1 MAAKDFIKK
10 LAPGAQKVQKK
21 YNVLASLVIAQG
33 CLESGFGKSDL
44 SQKAHNL
51 FGVKGTYNGKYVL
64 MWTSE
69 QDKKGNVTRIQA
81 KFRKYPSYAE
91 SLADLGSLYTR
102 LGRYKAVVGE
112 KDYKK
117 ATAAVS
123 KAGYATDINYATKLN
138 SIIFTYKLTQY
149 DNLDDVPEE
158 PSEPETPT
166 KPSYPSKEYQGK
178 DVELN
183 DGLPSDIDFRQLH
196 VSTKDGK
203 ELVEIVGAVLEL
215 QDDTTGKKSF
225 TFTLMRTED
234 NGTEFDLLVPGNIL
248 YLDEKV
254 YNHQKYYITDIELD
268 QSRKNVLQKK
278 VTANHVYT
286 VLLVNSRVE
295 EKTSKKLNIK
305 EALDIALADTPFQY
319 VLKEKE
325 STFDTVDQ
333 DGFGEKNRIEL
344 LDQIVDDYEIELDV
358 NNYVIYV
365 YKKMGRVVDY
375 TFDSRYNMPG
385 FKLKINDQNTSTR
398 AWGYGAEKK
407 EKKEKTAKKSDAK
420 STDTKTNEDE
430 KEKEPE
436 YEFEPILYIH
446 PDEDKFL
453 IEGKPRWGEPI
464 RDDTVKKPSNMVSA
478 LKKHVNPYPD
488 VVVEAEYQ
496 YIYEP
501 ALQGIEEDFWKGDT
515 IHVIADTANGITF
528 EDDVRL
534 VSVTYNPLNPYDSPK
549 MTFANFRKDIQDY
562 QVSQARQI
570 KQQKRYIDQ
579 LMRTLN

>member
-1 MAAKDFIKK
+1 MAAADFIKK
-10 LAPGAQKVQKK
+10 LAPGAQKVYKK

-33 CLESGFGKSDL
+33 CLESGFGTSGL
-44 SQKAHNL
+44 SKQANNL
-51 FGVKGTYNGKYVL
+51 FGIKGTYNGKYVL

-102 LGRYKAVVGE
+102 LSRYKAVVGE

-117 ATAAVS
+117 ATVAVS
-123 KAGYATDINYATKLN
+123 KAGYATDIHYPSKLN
-138 SIIFTYKLTQY
+138 SIIEKYNLTKY
-149 DNLDDVPEE
+149 DGETIPDVPEE

-225 TFTLMRTED
+225 TFTLFRTED

-286 VLLVNSRVE
+286 VLLVNNRVE

-325 STFDTVDQ
+325 SAFDIVDQ

-344 LDQIVDDYEIELDV
+344 MDQIVDDYEIELDV

-407 EKKEKTAKKSDAK
+407 AKKSDTK

-464 RDDTVKKPSNMVSA
+464 RDDTVKKASNMVSA

>member
-1 MAAKDFIKK
+1 MAAKDFINK
-10 LAPGAQKVQKK
+10 LAPGAQKVYKK

-33 CLESGFGKSDL
+33 CLESGFGSSGL
-44 SQKAHNL
+44 SQQANNL
-51 FGVKGTYNGKYVL
+51 FGIKGTYNGKYVL

-102 LGRYKAVVGE
+102 LSRYKAVVGE

-149 DNLDDVPEE
+149 DTFEDVPDE
-158 PSEPETPT
+158 PEPETPT

-225 TFTLMRTED
+225 TFTLLRTED

-254 YNHQKYYITDIELD
+254 YSHQKYYITDIELD

-286 VLLVNSRVE
+286 VLLVNDRVE
-295 EKTSKKLNIK
+295 EKVSKKLKIN

-325 STFDTVDQ
+325 SAFDTVDQ
-333 DGFGEKNRIEL
+333 DGFGEKNCIEL
-344 LDQIVDDYEIELDV
+344 MDQIVEDYEIELDV

-365 YKKMGRVVDY
+365 YKKMGKVVDY

-407 EKKEKTAKKSDAK
+407 VKKSDTK

-430 KEKEPE
+430 EEKEPE

-501 ALQGIEEDFWKGDT
+501 ALLGIEEEFWKGDT

>member
-1 MAAKDFIKK
+1 MAAADFIKK
-10 LAPGAQKVQKK
+10 LAPGAQKVYKK

-33 CLESGFGKSDL
+33 CLESGFGSSGL
-44 SQKAHNL
+44 SKQANNL
-51 FGVKGTYNGKYVL
+51 FGIKGTYNGKYVL

-102 LGRYKAVVGE
+102 LSRYKNVVGE

-149 DNLDDVPEE
+149 DTFDDAPDE
-158 PSEPETPT
+158 PSEPETPP
-166 KPSYPSKEYQGK
+166 KPTYPSKEYQGK

-225 TFTLMRTED
+225 TFTLLRTED
-234 NGTEFDLLVPGNIL
+234 NGAEFDLLVPGNIL

-325 STFDTVDQ
+325 SAFDTVDQ

-344 LDQIVDDYEIELDV
+344 MDQIVDDYEIELDV

-407 EKKEKTAKKSDAK
+407 AKKS
-420 STDTKTNEDE
+420 DTKTNEDE

-446 PDEDKFL
+446 PDEDKLL

-464 RDDTVKKPSNMVSA
+464 RDDTVKKASNMVSA

>member
-1 MAAKDFIKK
+1 MAAADFIKK
-10 LAPGAQKVQKK
+10 LAPGAQKVYKK

-33 CLESGFGKSDL
+33 CLESGFGSSGL
-44 SQKAHNL
+44 SQQANNL
-51 FGVKGTYNGKYVL
+51 FGIKGTYNGKYVL

-102 LGRYKAVVGE
+102 LSRYQDVVGE

-149 DNLDDVPEE
+149 DTFDDVPDE
-158 PSEPETPT
+158 PEPETPT

-286 VLLVNSRVE
+286 VLLVNDRVE

-325 STFDTVDQ
+325 SAFDTVDQ
-333 DGFGEKNRIEL
+333 DGFGEKNCIEL
-344 LDQIVDDYEIELDV
+344 MDQIVEDYEIELDV

-365 YKKMGRVVDY
+365 YKKMGKVVDY

-407 EKKEKTAKKSDAK
+407 TKKSDSK
-420 STDTKTNEDE
+420 SSDTKMNEDENE

-464 RDDTVKKPSNMVSA
+464 RDDTVKKASNMVSA

-501 ALQGIEEDFWKGDT
+501 ALQGIEDDFWKGDT

>member
-1 MAAKDFIKK
+1 MAAADFIKK
-10 LAPGAQKVQKK
+10 LAPGAQKVYKK

-33 CLESGFGKSDL
+33 CLESGFGSSGL
-44 SQKAHNL
+44 SKQANNL
-51 FGVKGTYNGKYVL
+51 FGIKGTYNGKYVL

-102 LGRYKAVVGE
+102 LSRYKNVVGE

-149 DNLDDVPEE
+149 DTFDDAPDE
-158 PSEPETPT
+158 PSEPETPP
-166 KPSYPSKEYQGK
+166 KPTYPSKEYQGK

-225 TFTLMRTED
+225 TFTLLRTED
-234 NGTEFDLLVPGNIL
+234 NGAEFDLLVPGNIL

-325 STFDTVDQ
+325 SAFDTVDQ

-344 LDQIVDDYEIELDV
+344 MDQIVDDYEIELDV

-407 EKKEKTAKKSDAK
+407 AKKS
-420 STDTKTNEDE
+420 DTKTNEDE

-464 RDDTVKKPSNMVSA
+464 RDDTVKKASNMVSA

>member
-1 MAAKDFIKK
+1 MAAADFIKK
-10 LAPGAQKVQKK
+10 LAPGAQKVYKK

-102 LGRYKAVVGE
+102 LSRYKDVVGE

-123 KAGYATDINYATKLN
+123 KGGYATDINYTTKLN

-149 DNLDDVPEE
+149 DTFEDVPDE
-158 PSEPETPT
+158 PSEPEKPT
-166 KPSYPSKEYQGK
+166 KPTYPSKEYQGK

-183 DGLPSDIDFRQLH
+183 DGLPTDIDFRQLH

-225 TFTLMRTED
+225 TFTLLRTED

-248 YLDEKV
+248 YLDEQV

-325 STFDTVDQ
+325 SAFDTVDQ

-344 LDQIVDDYEIELDV
+344 MDQIVDDYEIELDV

-407 EKKEKTAKKSDAK
+407 AKKSETK

-446 PDEDKFL
+446 PAEDKFL

-464 RDDTVKKPSNMVSA
+464 RDDTVKKASNMVSA

>member
-1 MAAKDFIKK
+1 MAAADFIKK
-10 LAPGAQKVQKK
+10 LAPGAQKVYKK

-33 CLESGFGKSDL
+33 CLESGFGSSGL
-44 SQKAHNL
+44 SQQANNL

-102 LGRYKAVVGE
+102 LSRYKDVVGE

-149 DNLDDVPEE
+149 DTFDDVPDE
-158 PSEPETPT
+158 PEPETPT

-286 VLLVNSRVE
+286 VLLVNDRVE
-295 EKTSKKLNIK
+295 EKISKKLKIN
-305 EALDIALADTPFQY
+305 EALDFALAGTPFQY
-319 VLKEKE
+319 VLKAKLSE
-325 STFDTVDQ
+325 FDEVDQ
-333 DGFGEKNRIEL
+333 DGFGEKNRVEL
-344 LDQIVDDYEIELDV
+344 MDQIVEDYEIELDV

-365 YKKMGRVVDY
+365 HLKMGKVVDF
-375 TFDSRYNMPG
+375 TLDSRYNMPG
-385 FKLKINDQNTSTR
+385 FKMKINDQNTSTR

-407 EKKEKTAKKSDAK
+407 DKKSDTKSPDAK
-420 STDTKTNEDE
+420 TSEAE

-464 RDDTVKKPSNMVSA
+464 RDDTVKKASNMVSA

>member
-1 MAAKDFIKK
+1 MAAADFIKK
-10 LAPGAQKVQKK
+10 LAPGAQKVYKK

-33 CLESGFGKSDL
+33 CLESGFGSSGL
-44 SQKAHNL
+44 SQQANNL
-51 FGVKGTYNGKYVL
+51 FGIKGTYNGKYVL

-102 LGRYKAVVGE
+102 LSRYKDVVGE

-149 DNLDDVPEE
+149 DTFEDLPEE
-158 PSEPETPT
+158 PSDPETPT
-166 KPSYPSKEYQGK
+166 KPTYPSKEYQGK

-183 DGLPSDIDFRQLH
+183 DGLPTDIDFRQLH

-225 TFTLMRTED
+225 TFTLLRTED

-286 VLLVNSRVE
+286 VLLVNDRVE

-325 STFDTVDQ
+325 SAFDTVDQ

-344 LDQIVDDYEIELDV
+344 MDQIVDDYEIELDV

-407 EKKEKTAKKSDAK
+407 TKKSDSK
-420 STDTKTNEDE
+420 SSDTKMNEN
-430 KEKEPE
+430 EKEPE

-453 IEGKPRWGEPI
+453 IEDKPRWGEPI
-464 RDDTVKKPSNMVSA
+464 RDDTVKKASNMVSA

-501 ALQGIEEDFWKGDT
+501 ALQGIEDDFWKGDT

>member
-1 MAAKDFIKK
+1 MAAADFIKK
-10 LAPGAQKVQKK
+10 LAPGAQKVYKK

-102 LGRYKAVVGE
+102 LSRYKDVVGE

-123 KAGYATDINYATKLN
+123 KGGYATDINYATKLN

-149 DNLDDVPEE
+149 DNLNDLPEE

-166 KPSYPSKEYQGK
+166 KPTYPSKEYQGK

-225 TFTLMRTED
+225 TFTLLRTED

-254 YNHQKYYITDIELD
+254 YSHQKYYITDIELD

-286 VLLVNSRVE
+286 VLLVNDRVE
-295 EKTSKKLNIK
+295 EKISKKLKIN
-305 EALDIALADTPFQY
+305 EALDFALAGTPFQY
-319 VLKEKE
+319 VLKAKLSE
-325 STFDTVDQ
+325 FDEVDQ
-333 DGFGEKNRIEL
+333 DGFGEKNRVEL
-344 LDQIVDDYEIELDV
+344 MDQIVEDYEIELDV

-365 YKKMGRVVDY
+365 HLKMGKVVDF
-375 TFDSRYNMPG
+375 TLDSRYNMPG

-407 EKKEKTAKKSDAK
+407 AKKSDTK
-420 STDTKTNEDE
+420 STDTDTKTNEDE
-430 KEKEPE
+430 EEKEPE

-464 RDDTVKKPSNMVSA
+464 RDDTVKKASNMVSA

-501 ALQGIEEDFWKGDT
+501 ALLGIEEEFWKGDT

-549 MTFANFRKDIQDY
+549 MTFANFRKDIHDY

>member
-1 MAAKDFIKK
+1 MGAADFIKK
-10 LAPGAQKVQKK
+10 LAPGAQKVYKK

-102 LGRYKAVVGE
+102 LSRYKDVVGE

-149 DNLDDVPEE
+149 DTFDDVSDE
-158 PSEPETPT
+158 PSEPETPD

-225 TFTLMRTED
+225 TFTLLRTED

-248 YLDEKV
+248 YLDEKD

-268 QSRKNVLQKK
+268 QSRKNVSQKK
-278 VTANHVYT
+278 ITANHVYT
-286 VLLVNSRVE
+286 VLLVNDRVE
-295 EKTSKKLNIK
+295 EKISKKLKIN
-305 EALDIALADTPFQY
+305 EALDIALAGTPFQY
-319 VLKEKE
+319 VLKAKLSE
-325 STFDTVDQ
+325 FDEVEQ
-333 DGFGEKNRIEL
+333 DGFGEKFRIEL
-344 LDQIVDDYEIELDV
+344 MDQIVEDYEIELDV

-365 YKKMGRVVDY
+365 HLKMGKVVDF
-375 TFDSRYNMPG
+375 TLDSRYNMPG
-385 FKLKINDQNTSTR
+385 FKMKINDQNTSTR

-407 EKKEKTAKKSDAK
+407 AKKSDTK
-420 STDTKTNEDE
+420 STDTKTEDE

-464 RDDTVKKPSNMVSA
+464 RDDTVKKASNMVSA

>member
-1 MAAKDFIKK
+1 MAAADFIKK
-10 LAPGAQKVQKK
+10 LAPGAQKVYKK

-33 CLESGFGKSDL
+33 CLESGFGSSGL
-44 SQKAHNL
+44 SQQANNL

-102 LGRYKAVVGE
+102 LSRYKDVVGE

-149 DNLDDVPEE
+149 DNLDDLPEE

-225 TFTLMRTED
+225 TFTLLRTED

-286 VLLVNSRVE
+286 VLLVNDRVE

-325 STFDTVDQ
+325 SAFDTVDQ
-333 DGFGEKNRIEL
+333 DGFGEKNCIEL
-344 LDQIVDDYEIELDV
+344 MDQIVEDYEIELDV

-365 YKKMGRVVDY
+365 YKKMGKVVDY

-407 EKKEKTAKKSDAK
+407 VKKSDTK

-430 KEKEPE
+430 EEKEPE

-464 RDDTVKKPSNMVSA
+464 RDDTVKKASNMVSA

-549 MTFANFRKDIQDY
+549 MTFANYRKDIQDY

>member
-1 MAAKDFIKK
+1 MAAADFIKK
-10 LAPGAQKVQKK
+10 LAPGAQKVYKK

-33 CLESGFGKSDL
+33 CLESGFGSSGL
-44 SQKAHNL
+44 SQQANNL
-51 FGVKGTYNGKYVL
+51 FGIKGTYNGKYVL

-91 SLADLGSLYTR
+91 SLDDLGSLYTR
-102 LGRYKAVVGE
+102 LSRYKDVVGE

-149 DNLDDVPEE
+149 DSVEGVDDG

-225 TFTLMRTED
+225 TFTLLRTED

-254 YNHQKYYITDIELD
+254 YNHQKYYITDIDLD

-286 VLLVNSRVE
+286 VLLVNDRVE
-295 EKTSKKLNIK
+295 EKISKKMKIN
-305 EALDIALADTPFQY
+305 EALDFVLAGTPFQY
-319 VLKEKE
+319 VLKAKLSE
-325 STFDTVDQ
+325 FDEVDM
-333 DGFGEKNRIEL
+333 DGFGEKNRVEL
-344 LDQIVDDYEIELDV
+344 MDQIVEDYEIELDV

-365 YKKMGRVVDY
+365 HLKMGKVVDF
-375 TFDSRYNMPG
+375 TLDSRFNMPG
-385 FKLKINDQNTSTR
+385 FKMKINDQNTSTR

-407 EKKEKTAKKSDAK
+407 AKKNDTKA
-420 STDTKTNEDE
+420 TDTKTKEDE

-453 IEGKPRWGEPI
+453 IERKPRWGEPI

-501 ALQGIEEDFWKGDT
+501 ALQGIEEEFWKGDT

>member
-1 MAAKDFIKK
+1 MAAADFIKK
-10 LAPGAQKVQKK
+10 LAPGAQKVYKK

-33 CLESGFGKSDL
+33 CLESGFGSSGL
-44 SQKAHNL
+44 SQQANNL

-102 LGRYKAVVGE
+102 LSRYKAVVGE

-149 DNLDDVPEE
+149 DNLDDLPEE

-248 YLDEKV
+248 YLDEKE

-286 VLLVNSRVE
+286 VLLVNDRVE

-325 STFDTVDQ
+325 SAFDTVDQ

-344 LDQIVDDYEIELDV
+344 MDQIVDDYEIELDV

-407 EKKEKTAKKSDAK
+407 AKKSETK
-420 STDTKTNEDE
+420 STDTKTNDDE

-464 RDDTVKKPSNMVSA
+464 RDDTVKKASNMVSA

>member
-1 MAAKDFIKK
+1 MAAADFIKK
-10 LAPGAQKVQKK
+10 LAPGAQKVYKK

-33 CLESGFGKSDL
+33 CLESGFGSSGL
-44 SQKAHNL
+44 SKQANNL
-51 FGVKGTYNGKYVL
+51 FGIKGTYNGKYVL

-102 LGRYKAVVGE
+102 LSRYKDVVGE

-149 DNLDDVPEE
+149 DTFDDAPDE

-166 KPSYPSKEYQGK
+166 KPTYPSKEYQGK

-183 DGLPSDIDFRQLH
+183 DGLPTDIDFRQLH

-203 ELVEIVGAVLEL
+203 DLVEIVGAVLEL

-225 TFTLMRTED
+225 TFTLLRTED

-295 EKTSKKLNIK
+295 EKTSKILNIK

-325 STFDTVDQ
+325 SAFDTVDQ

-344 LDQIVDDYEIELDV
+344 MDQIVHDYEIELDV

-365 YKKMGRVVDY
+365 YKKMGKVVDY

-407 EKKEKTAKKSDAK
+407 DKKSDTK
-420 STDTKTNEDE
+420 STDAKSNEDE

-464 RDDTVKKPSNMVSA
+464 RDDTVKKASNMVSA
-478 LKKHVNPYPD
+478 LKKHVNPFPD
-488 VVVEAEYQ
+488 VVVEADYQ

>member
-1 MAAKDFIKK
+1 MAAADFIKK
-10 LAPGAQKVQKK
+10 LAPGAQKVYKK

-33 CLESGFGKSDL
+33 CLESGFGSSGL
-44 SQKAHNL
+44 SKQANNL
-51 FGVKGTYNGKYVL
+51 FGIKGTYNGKYVL

-102 LGRYKAVVGE
+102 LSRYKKVVGE

-123 KAGYATDINYATKLN
+123 KAGYATDIHYPSKLN
-138 SIIFTYKLTQY
+138 SIIEKYNLTKY
-149 DNLDDVPEE
+149 DGETIPDVPEE

-225 TFTLMRTED
+225 TFTLLRTED

-286 VLLVNSRVE
+286 VLLVNDRVE

-325 STFDTVDQ
+325 SAFDTVDQ

-344 LDQIVDDYEIELDV
+344 MDQVVDDYEIELDV

-407 EKKEKTAKKSDAK
+407 AKKSDAK

-464 RDDTVKKPSNMVSA
+464 RDDTVKKASNMVST

>member
-1 MAAKDFIKK
+1 MAAADFIKK
-10 LAPGAQKVQKK
+10 LAPGAQKVYKK

-33 CLESGFGKSDL
+33 CLESGFGSSGL
-44 SQKAHNL
+44 SQQANNL
-51 FGVKGTYNGKYVL
+51 FGIKGTYNGKYEL

-102 LGRYKAVVGE
+102 LSRYKAVVGE

-149 DNLDDVPEE
+149 DTFDDAPDE

-166 KPSYPSKEYQGK
+166 KPTYPSKEYQGK

-183 DGLPSDIDFRQLH
+183 DGLPTDIDFRQLH

-203 ELVEIVGAVLEL
+203 DLVEIVGAVLEL

-225 TFTLMRTED
+225 TFTLLRTED

-325 STFDTVDQ
+325 SAFDTVDQ

-344 LDQIVDDYEIELDV
+344 MDQIVDDYEIELDV

-365 YKKMGRVVDY
+365 YKKMGKVVDY

-407 EKKEKTAKKSDAK
+407 DKKSDTK
-420 STDTKTNEDE
+420 STDAKSNEDE

-464 RDDTVKKPSNMVSA
+464 RDDTVKKASNMVSA
-478 LKKHVNPYPD
+478 LKKHVNPFPD
-488 VVVEAEYQ
+488 VVVEADYQ

-515 IHVIADTANGITF
+515 IHIIADTANGITF

>member
-1 MAAKDFIKK
+1 MAAADFIKK
-10 LAPGAQKVQKK
+10 LAPGAQKVYKK

-33 CLESGFGKSDL
+33 CLESGFGSSGL
-44 SQKAHNL
+44 SQQANNL
-51 FGVKGTYNGKYVL
+51 FGIKGTYNGKYVL

-102 LGRYKAVVGE
+102 LSRYKDVVGE

-149 DNLDDVPEE
+149 DTFDGVPEE
-158 PSEPETPT
+158 PSEPETPSNPT
-166 KPSYPSKEYQGK
+166 YPSKEYQGK

-286 VLLVNSRVE
+286 VLLVNDRVE

-325 STFDTVDQ
+325 SAFDTVDQ

-344 LDQIVDDYEIELDV
+344 MDQIVDDYEIELDV

-365 YKKMGRVVDY
+365 YKKMGKVVDY

-407 EKKEKTAKKSDAK
+407 DKKSDTK
-420 STDTKTNEDE
+420 STDANTKEEE

-464 RDDTVKKPSNMVSA
+464 RDDTVKKASNMVST

-501 ALQGIEEDFWKGDT
+501 ALQGIEEHFWKGDT

>member
-1 MAAKDFIKK
+1 MAAADFIKK
-10 LAPGAQKVQKK
+10 LAPGAQKVYKK

-33 CLESGFGKSDL
+33 CLESGFGSSGL
-44 SQKAHNL
+44 SQQANNL
-51 FGVKGTYNGKYVL
+51 FGIKGTYNGKYVL

-102 LGRYKAVVGE
+102 LSRYKDVVGE

-149 DNLDDVPEE
+149 DTFEDLPEE
-158 PSEPETPT
+158 PSDPETPT
-166 KPSYPSKEYQGK
+166 KPTYPSKEYQGK

-183 DGLPSDIDFRQLH
+183 DGLPTDIDFRQLH

-225 TFTLMRTED
+225 TFTLLRTED

-286 VLLVNSRVE
+286 VLLVNDRVE

-325 STFDTVDQ
+325 SAFDTVDQ

-344 LDQIVDDYEIELDV
+344 MDQIVDDYEIELDV

-407 EKKEKTAKKSDAK
+407 TKKSDSK
-420 STDTKTNEDE
+420 SSDTKMNEN
-430 KEKEPE
+430 EKEPE

-453 IEGKPRWGEPI
+453 IEDKPRWGEPI
-464 RDDTVKKPSNMVSA
+464 RDDTVKKASNMVSA

-501 ALQGIEEDFWKGDT
+501 ALQGIEDGFWKGDT

>member
-1 MAAKDFIKK
+1 MAAADFIKK
-10 LAPGAQKVQKK
+10 LAPGAQKVYKK

-33 CLESGFGKSDL
+33 CLESGFGSSGL
-44 SQKAHNL
+44 SQQANNL
-51 FGVKGTYNGKYVL
+51 FGIKGTYNGKYVL

-102 LGRYKAVVGE
+102 LSRYKDVVGE

-149 DNLDDVPEE
+149 DTFEDVPDE

-166 KPSYPSKEYQGK
+166 KPTYPSKEYQGK

-234 NGTEFDLLVPGNIL
+234 NGTEFDLLIPGNIL

-286 VLLVNSRVE
+286 VLLVNDRVE

-325 STFDTVDQ
+325 SAFDTVDQ
-333 DGFGEKNRIEL
+333 DGFGEKNCIEL
-344 LDQIVDDYEIELDV
+344 MDQIVEDYEIELDV

-365 YKKMGRVVDY
+365 YKKMGKVVDY

-407 EKKEKTAKKSDAK
+407 VKKSDTK

-430 KEKEPE
+430 EEKEPE

-446 PDEDKFL
+446 SDEDKFL

-464 RDDTVKKPSNMVSA
+464 RDDTVKKASNMVSA

-501 ALQGIEEDFWKGDT
+501 ALLGIEDEFWKGDT

>member
-1 MAAKDFIKK
+1 MAAADFIKK
-10 LAPGAQKVQKK
+10 LAPGAQKVYKK

-102 LGRYKAVVGE
+102 LSRYKDVVGE

-123 KAGYATDINYATKLN
+123 KGGYATDINYTTKLN

-149 DNLDDVPEE
+149 DTFEDVPDE
-158 PSEPETPT
+158 PSEPEKPETPT
-166 KPSYPSKEYQGK
+166 KPKYPSKEYQGK

-183 DGLPSDIDFRQLH
+183 DGLPTDIDFRQLH

-225 TFTLMRTED
+225 TFTLLRTED

-325 STFDTVDQ
+325 SAFDTVDQ

-344 LDQIVDDYEIELDV
+344 MDQIVDDYEIELDV

-407 EKKEKTAKKSDAK
+407 AKKSETK

-446 PDEDKFL
+446 PAEDKFL

-464 RDDTVKKPSNMVSA
+464 RDDTVKKASNMVSA

>member
-1 MAAKDFIKK
+1 MAAADFIKK
-10 LAPGAQKVQKK
+10 LAPGAQKVYKK

-33 CLESGFGKSDL
+33 CLESGFGSSGL
-44 SQKAHNL
+44 SKQANNL
-51 FGVKGTYNGKYVL
+51 FGIKGTYNGKYVL

-102 LGRYKAVVGE
+102 LSRYKEVVGE

-149 DNLDDVPEE
+149 DNVDDLPEE

-166 KPSYPSKEYQGK
+166 KPTYPSKEYQGK

-203 ELVEIVGAVLEL
+203 ELVEIVGAVLEM

-225 TFTLMRTED
+225 TFTFLRNED

-286 VLLVNSRVE
+286 VLLVNDRVE
-295 EKTSKKLNIK
+295 EKISKKMKIN
-305 EALDIALADTPFQY
+305 EALDFVLAGTPFQY
-319 VLKEKE
+319 VLKTKLSE
-325 STFDTVDQ
+325 FDEVDQ
-333 DGFGEKNRIEL
+333 DGFGEKNRVEL
-344 LDQIVDDYEIELDV
+344 MDQIVEDYEIELDV

-365 YKKMGRVVDY
+365 HLKMGKVVDF
-375 TFDSRYNMPG
+375 TLDSRFNMPG
-385 FKLKINDQNTSTR
+385 FKMKINDQNTSTR

-407 EKKEKTAKKSDAK
+407 AKKNDTKA
-420 STDTKTNEDE
+420 TDTKTNEDE

-464 RDDTVKKPSNMVSA
+464 RDDTVKKASNMVSA

-488 VVVEAEYQ
+488 VVVEADYQ

>member
-10 LAPGAQKVQKK
+10 LAPGAQKVYKK

-33 CLESGFGKSDL
+33 CLESGFGSSGL
-44 SQKAHNL
+44 SQQANNL
-51 FGVKGTYNGKYVL
+51 FGIKGTYNGKYVL

-91 SLADLGSLYTR
+91 SLDDLGSLYTR
-102 LGRYKAVVGE
+102 LSRYKDVVGE

-149 DNLDDVPEE
+149 DSVEGVDDD

-166 KPSYPSKEYQGK
+166 KPTYPSKEYQGK

-225 TFTLMRTED
+225 TFTLLRTED

-286 VLLVNSRVE
+286 VLLVNDRVE
-295 EKTSKKLNIK
+295 EKISKKLKIN
-305 EALDIALADTPFQY
+305 EALDIALAGTPFQY
-319 VLKEKE
+319 VLKAKLSE
-325 STFDTVDQ
+325 FDEVDQ
-333 DGFGEKNRIEL
+333 DGFGEKNRVEL
-344 LDQIVDDYEIELDV
+344 MDQIVEDYEIELDV

-365 YKKMGRVVDY
+365 HLKMGKAVDY

-407 EKKEKTAKKSDAK
+407 DKKSDTK
-420 STDTKTNEDE
+420 SSDTKTNEDE

-464 RDDTVKKPSNMVSA
+464 RDDTVKKASNMVSA

-496 YIYEP
+496 FIYEP

>member
-1 MAAKDFIKK
+1 MAAADFIKK
-10 LAPGAQKVQKK
+10 LAPGAQKVYKK

-33 CLESGFGKSDL
+33 CLESGFGSSGL
-44 SQKAHNL
+44 SQQANNL

-81 KFRKYPSYAE
+81 KFRKYSSYAE

-102 LGRYKAVVGE
+102 LSRYKDVVGE

-149 DNLDDVPEE
+149 DTFDDVPDE
-158 PSEPETPT
+158 PEPETPT

-286 VLLVNSRVE
+286 VLLVNDRVE
-295 EKTSKKLNIK
+295 EKISKKLKIN
-305 EALDIALADTPFQY
+305 EALDFALAGTPFQY
-319 VLKEKE
+319 VLKAKLSE
-325 STFDTVDQ
+325 FDEVDQ
-333 DGFGEKNRIEL
+333 DGFGEKNRVEL
-344 LDQIVDDYEIELDV
+344 MDQIVEDYEIELDV

-365 YKKMGRVVDY
+365 HLKMGKVVDF
-375 TFDSRYNMPG
+375 TLDSRYNMPG
-385 FKLKINDQNTSTR
+385 FKMKINDQNTSTR

-407 EKKEKTAKKSDAK
+407 DKKSDTKSPDAK
-420 STDTKTNEDE
+420 TSEAE

-464 RDDTVKKPSNMVSA
+464 RDDTVKKASNMVSA

-501 ALQGIEEDFWKGDT
+501 ALLGIEEEFWKGDT

>member
-1 MAAKDFIKK
+1 MAAADFIKK
-10 LAPGAQKVQKK
+10 LAPGAQKVYKK

-102 LGRYKAVVGE
+102 LSRYKDVVGE

-149 DNLDDVPEE
+149 DNLDDLPEE

-166 KPSYPSKEYQGK
+166 GPEYPSKEYQGK

-183 DGLPSDIDFRQLH
+183 DGLPTDIDFRQLH

-225 TFTLMRTED
+225 NFTLLRTED

-254 YNHQKYYITDIELD
+254 YSHQKYYITDIELD

-286 VLLVNSRVE
+286 VLLVNDRVE
-295 EKTSKKLNIK
+295 EKISKKLNIK
-305 EALDIALADTPFQY
+305 EALDFALAGTPFQY
-319 VLKEKE
+319 VLKAKLSE
-325 STFDTVDQ
+325 FDEVDQ
-333 DGFGEKNRIEL
+333 DGFGEKNRVEL
-344 LDQIVDDYEIELDV
+344 MDQIVEDYEIELDV

-365 YKKMGRVVDY
+365 HLKMGKVVDF
-375 TFDSRYNMPG
+375 TLDSRYNMPG
-385 FKLKINDQNTSTR
+385 FKMKINDQNTSTR

-407 EKKEKTAKKSDAK
+407 AKKSDTK
-420 STDTKTNEDE
+420 STDTKTEDEKE

-436 YEFEPILYIH
+436 YEFQPILYIH

-464 RDDTVKKPSNMVSA
+464 RDDTVKKASNMVSA

-496 YIYEP
+496 FIYEP
-501 ALQGIEEDFWKGDT
+501 ALQGIEDDFWKGDT

>member
-1 MAAKDFIKK
+1 MAAADFIKK
-10 LAPGAQKVQKK
+10 LAPGAQKVYKK

-33 CLESGFGKSDL
+33 CLESGFGSSGL
-44 SQKAHNL
+44 SKQANNL
-51 FGVKGTYNGKYVL
+51 FGIKGTYNGKYVL

-102 LGRYKAVVGE
+102 LSRYKKVVGE

-123 KAGYATDINYATKLN
+123 KAGYATDIHYPSKLN
-138 SIIFTYKLTQY
+138 SIIEKYNLTKY
-149 DNLDDVPEE
+149 DGETVPDVPEE
-158 PSEPETPT
+158 PSEPETPP
-166 KPSYPSKEYQGK
+166 KPTYPSKEYQGK

-225 TFTLMRTED
+225 TFTLLRSED

-286 VLLVNSRVE
+286 VLLVNDRVE

-325 STFDTVDQ
+325 SSFDTVDQ

-344 LDQIVDDYEIELDV
+344 MDQIVDDYEIELDV

-407 EKKEKTAKKSDAK
+407 EKKAKKSDEK
-420 STDTKTNEDE
+420 STDTKTSEDE

-478 LKKHVNPYPD
+478 LKKQVNPYPD

-501 ALQGIEEDFWKGDT
+501 ALLGIEEDFWKGDT

>member
-1 MAAKDFIKK
+1 MAAADFIKK
-10 LAPGAQKVQKK
+10 LAPGAQKVYKK

-33 CLESGFGKSDL
+33 CLESGFGSSGL
-44 SQKAHNL
+44 SQQANNL
-51 FGVKGTYNGKYVL
+51 FGIKGTYNGKYVL

-81 KFRKYPSYAE
+81 KFRKYRSYAE

-102 LGRYKAVVGE
+102 LSRYKDVVGE

-149 DNLDDVPEE
+149 DNLDDLPEE

-166 KPSYPSKEYQGK
+166 KPTYPSKEYQGK

-183 DGLPSDIDFRQLH
+183 DGLPTDIDFRQLH
-196 VSTKDGK
+196 VSTKGGK

-225 TFTLMRTED
+225 TFTFLRNED

-286 VLLVNSRVE
+286 VLLVNDRVE

-325 STFDTVDQ
+325 SAFDTVDQ

-344 LDQIVDDYEIELDV
+344 MDQIVDDYEIELDV

-385 FKLKINDQNTSTR
+385 FKLKVNDQNTSTR

-407 EKKEKTAKKSDAK
+407 AKKSDAK
-420 STDTKTNEDE
+420 SPNEDE
-430 KEKEPE
+430 EEKEPE

-446 PDEDKFL
+446 PEEDKFL
-453 IEGKPRWGEPI
+453 IEGKPRWGDPI
-464 RDDTVKKPSNMVSA
+464 RDDTVKKASNMVSA

-501 ALQGIEEDFWKGDT
+501 ALQGIEEAFWKGDT

>member
-1 MAAKDFIKK
+1 MAAADFIKK
-10 LAPGAQKVQKK
+10 LAPGAQKVYKK

-33 CLESGFGKSDL
+33 CLESGFGSSGL
-44 SQKAHNL
+44 SKQANNL
-51 FGVKGTYNGKYVL
+51 FGIKGTYNGKYVL

-102 LGRYKAVVGE
+102 LSLYKAVVGE

-149 DNLDDVPEE
+149 DNLDDLPEE

-166 KPSYPSKEYQGK
+166 KPTYPSKEYQGK

-225 TFTLMRTED
+225 TFTLLRTED

-268 QSRKNVLQKK
+268 QSRKNALQKK
-278 VTANHVYT
+278 ITANHVYT
-286 VLLVNSRVE
+286 VLLVNDRVE

-325 STFDTVDQ
+325 SVFDTVDQ

-344 LDQIVDDYEIELDV
+344 MDQIVDDYEIELDV

-407 EKKEKTAKKSDAK
+407 AKKSDTK
-420 STDTKTNEDE
+420 STDTKTKEDE

>member
-1 MAAKDFIKK
+1 MAAADFIKK
-10 LAPGAQKVQKK
+10 LAPGAQKVYKK

-33 CLESGFGKSDL
+33 CLESGFGSSGL
-44 SQKAHNL
+44 SQQANNL
-51 FGVKGTYNGKYVL
+51 FGIKGTYNGKYVL

-102 LGRYKAVVGE
+102 LSRYKDVVGE

-149 DNLDDVPEE
+149 DTFDDVPDE
-158 PSEPETPT
+158 SEPETPT

-286 VLLVNSRVE
+286 VLLVNDRVE
-295 EKTSKKLNIK
+295 EKISKKLKIN
-305 EALDIALADTPFQY
+305 EALDFALAGTPFQY
-319 VLKEKE
+319 VLKAKLSE
-325 STFDTVDQ
+325 FDEVDQ
-333 DGFGEKNRIEL
+333 DGFGEKNRVEL
-344 LDQIVDDYEIELDV
+344 MDQIVEDYEIELDV

-365 YKKMGRVVDY
+365 HLKMGKVVDF
-375 TFDSRYNMPG
+375 TLDSRYNMPG
-385 FKLKINDQNTSTR
+385 FKMKINDQNTSTR

-407 EKKEKTAKKSDAK
+407 DKKSDTKSPDAK
-420 STDTKTNEDE
+420 TSEAE

-464 RDDTVKKPSNMVSA
+464 RDDTVKKASNMVSA

>member
-1 MAAKDFIKK
+1 MAAADFIKK
-10 LAPGAQKVQKK
+10 LAPGAQKVYKK

-33 CLESGFGKSDL
+33 CLESGFGSSGL
-44 SQKAHNL
+44 SQQANNL

-102 LGRYKAVVGE
+102 LSRYKDVVGE

-149 DNLDDVPEE
+149 DTFDDVPDE
-158 PSEPETPT
+158 SEPETPT

-286 VLLVNSRVE
+286 VLLVNDRVE
-295 EKTSKKLNIK
+295 EKISKKLKIN
-305 EALDIALADTPFQY
+305 EALDFALAGTPFQY
-319 VLKEKE
+319 VLKAKLSE
-325 STFDTVDQ
+325 FDEVDQ
-333 DGFGEKNRIEL
+333 DGFGEKNRVEL
-344 LDQIVDDYEIELDV
+344 MDQIVEDYEIELDV

-365 YKKMGRVVDY
+365 HLKMGKVVDF
-375 TFDSRYNMPG
+375 TLDSRYNMPG
-385 FKLKINDQNTSTR
+385 FKMKINDQNTSTR

-407 EKKEKTAKKSDAK
+407 DKKSDTKSPDAK
-420 STDTKTNEDE
+420 NER
-430 KEKEPE
+430 
-436 YEFEPILYIH
+436 
-446 PDEDKFL
+446 
-453 IEGKPRWGEPI
+453 G
-464 RDDTVKKPSNMVSA
+464 
-478 LKKHVNPYPD
+478 
-488 VVVEAEYQ
+488 
-496 YIYEP
+496 
-501 ALQGIEEDFWKGDT
+501 
-515 IHVIADTANGITF
+515 
-528 EDDVRL
+528 
-534 VSVTYNPLNPYDSPK
+534 
-549 MTFANFRKDIQDY
+549 
-562 QVSQARQI
+562 
-570 KQQKRYIDQ
+570 
-579 LMRTLN
+579 

>member
-1 MAAKDFIKK
+1 MAAADFIKK

-33 CLESGFGKSDL
+33 CLESGFGSSGL
-44 SQKAHNL
+44 SKQANNL
-51 FGVKGTYNGKYVL
+51 FGIKGTYNGKYVL

-102 LGRYKAVVGE
+102 LSRYKAVVGE

-123 KAGYATDINYATKLN
+123 KAGYATDIHYPSKLN
-138 SIIFTYKLTQY
+138 SIIEKYNLTKY
-149 DNLDDVPEE
+149 DGETIPDVPEE

-166 KPSYPSKEYQGK
+166 KPTYPSKEYQGK

-183 DGLPSDIDFRQLH
+183 DGLPTDIDFRQLH

-225 TFTLMRTED
+225 TFTLLRTED

-325 STFDTVDQ
+325 SSFDTVDQ

-344 LDQIVDDYEIELDV
+344 MDQIVDDYEIELDV

-407 EKKEKTAKKSDAK
+407 DKKSDTK
-420 STDTKTNEDE
+420 STDSKTKEDE

-446 PDEDKFL
+446 PDEDEFL

-464 RDDTVKKPSNMVSA
+464 RDDTVKKASNMVSA

>member
-1 MAAKDFIKK
+1 MAAADFIKK
-10 LAPGAQKVQKK
+10 LAPGAQKVYKK

-33 CLESGFGKSDL
+33 CLESGFGSSGL
-44 SQKAHNL
+44 SKQANNL
-51 FGVKGTYNGKYVL
+51 FGIKGTYNGKYVL

-102 LGRYKAVVGE
+102 LSRYKKVVGE

-123 KAGYATDINYATKLN
+123 KAGYATDIHYPSKLN
-138 SIIFTYKLTQY
+138 SIIEKYNLTKY
-149 DNLDDVPEE
+149 DGETIPDVPEE

-166 KPSYPSKEYQGK
+166 KPSYPSREYQGK

-225 TFTLMRTED
+225 TFTLLRTED

-295 EKTSKKLNIK
+295 EKTSKRLNVK

-325 STFDTVDQ
+325 SAFDIVDQ

-344 LDQIVDDYEIELDV
+344 MDQIVDDYEIELDV

-407 EKKEKTAKKSDAK
+407 AKKSETK

-446 PDEDKFL
+446 PAEDKFL

-464 RDDTVKKPSNMVSA
+464 RDDTVKKASNMVSA

>member
-1 MAAKDFIKK
+1 MAVADFIKK
-10 LAPGAQKVQKK
+10 LAPGAQKVYKK

-33 CLESGFGKSDL
+33 CLESGFGSSGL
-44 SQKAHNL
+44 SKQANNL
-51 FGVKGTYNGKYVL
+51 FGIKGTYNGKYVL

-102 LGRYKAVVGE
+102 LSRYKDVVGE

-117 ATAAVS
+117 ATEAVS

-149 DNLDDVPEE
+149 DTFDDAPDE

-166 KPSYPSKEYQGK
+166 KPTYPSKEYQGK

-183 DGLPSDIDFRQLH
+183 DGLPTDIDFRQLH

-203 ELVEIVGAVLEL
+203 DLVEIVGAVLEL

-225 TFTLMRTED
+225 TFTLLRTED

-286 VLLVNSRVE
+286 VLLVNDRVE
-295 EKTSKKLNIK
+295 EKISKKLKIN
-305 EALDIALADTPFQY
+305 EALDFALAGTPFQY
-319 VLKEKE
+319 VLKAKLSE
-325 STFDTVDQ
+325 FDEVDQ
-333 DGFGEKNRIEL
+333 DGFGEKNRVEL
-344 LDQIVDDYEIELDV
+344 MDQIVEDYEIELDV

-365 YKKMGRVVDY
+365 HLKMGKVVDF
-375 TFDSRYNMPG
+375 TLDSRYNMPG

-407 EKKEKTAKKSDAK
+407 AKKSDTK

-464 RDDTVKKPSNMVSA
+464 RDDTVKKASNMVSA
-478 LKKHVNPYPD
+478 LKKHVTPYPD

>member
-1 MAAKDFIKK
+1 MAAADFIKK
-10 LAPGAQKVQKK
+10 LAPGAQKVYKK

-33 CLESGFGKSDL
+33 CLESGFGTSGL
-44 SQKAHNL
+44 SQQANNL
-51 FGVKGTYNGKYVL
+51 FGIKGTYNGKYVL
-64 MWTSE
+64 MWTNE

-102 LGRYKAVVGE
+102 LSRYKAVVGE
-112 KDYKK
+112 TNYKK
-117 ATAAVS
+117 ACQAV
-123 KAGYATDINYATKLN
+123 KDAGYATDINYPSKLI
-138 SIIFTYKLTQY
+138 SIIEKYNLTQY
-149 DNLDDVPEE
+149 DDQNVPDGPEE

-166 KPSYPSKEYQGK
+166 NPTYPSKEYQGK

-286 VLLVNSRVE
+286 VLLVNDRVE

-325 STFDTVDQ
+325 SAFDTVDQ
-333 DGFGEKNRIEL
+333 DGFGEKNCIEL
-344 LDQIVDDYEIELDV
+344 MDQIVEDYEIELDV

-365 YKKMGRVVDY
+365 YKKMGKVVDY

-407 EKKEKTAKKSDAK
+407 VKKSDTK

-430 KEKEPE
+430 EEKEPE

-464 RDDTVKKPSNMVSA
+464 RDDTVKKASNMVSA

>member
-1 MAAKDFIKK
+1 MAAADFIKK
-10 LAPGAQKVQKK
+10 LAPGAQKVYKK

-33 CLESGFGKSDL
+33 CLESGFGSSGL
-44 SQKAHNL
+44 SQQANNL
-51 FGVKGTYNGKYVL
+51 FGIKGTYNGKYVL

-102 LGRYKAVVGE
+102 LSRYKDVVGE

-123 KAGYATDINYATKLN
+123 KAGYATDVNYATKLN

-149 DNLDDVPEE
+149 DDVDDLPEE

-166 KPSYPSKEYQGK
+166 KPTYPSKEYQGK

-183 DGLPSDIDFRQLH
+183 DGLPTDIDFRQLH

-286 VLLVNSRVE
+286 VLLVNDRVE

-325 STFDTVDQ
+325 SAFDTVDQ
-333 DGFGEKNRIEL
+333 DGFGEKNCIEL
-344 LDQIVDDYEIELDV
+344 MDQIVEDYEIELDV

-365 YKKMGRVVDY
+365 YKKMGKVVDY

-407 EKKEKTAKKSDAK
+407 VKKSDTK

-430 KEKEPE
+430 EEKEPE

-464 RDDTVKKPSNMVSA
+464 RDDTVKKASNMVSA

-501 ALQGIEEDFWKGDT
+501 VLQGIEEDFWKGDT

>member
-1 MAAKDFIKK
+1 MAAADFIKK
-10 LAPGAQKVQKK
+10 LAPGAQKVYKK

-33 CLESGFGKSDL
+33 CLESGFGTSGL
-44 SQKAHNL
+44 SKQANNL
-51 FGVKGTYNGKYVL
+51 FGIKGTYNGKYVL

-102 LGRYKAVVGE
+102 LSRYKAVVGE

-123 KAGYATDINYATKLN
+123 KAGYATDIHYPSKLN
-138 SIIFTYKLTQY
+138 SIIEKYNLTKY
-149 DNLDDVPEE
+149 DGETVPDVPEE

-225 TFTLMRTED
+225 TFTLLRTED
-234 NGTEFDLLVPGNIL
+234 NGTEFDLLVTGNIL

-325 STFDTVDQ
+325 SAFDTVDQ

-344 LDQIVDDYEIELDV
+344 MDQIVDDYEIELDV

-407 EKKEKTAKKSDAK
+407 AKKSETK

-446 PDEDKFL
+446 PAEDKFL

-464 RDDTVKKPSNMVSA
+464 RDDTVKKASNMVSA

-534 VSVTYNPLNPYDSPK
+534 VSVSYNPLNPYDSPK

>member
-1 MAAKDFIKK
+1 MAAADFIKK
-10 LAPGAQKVQKK
+10 LAQGAQKVQKK

-33 CLESGFGKSDL
+33 CLESGFGSSGL
-44 SQKAHNL
+44 SKQANNL
-51 FGVKGTYNGKYVL
+51 FGIKGTYNGKYVL

-69 QDKKGNVTRIQA
+69 QDKKGNVTMIQA

-102 LGRYKAVVGE
+102 LSRYKAVVGE

-123 KAGYATDINYATKLN
+123 KAGYATDIHYPSKLN
-138 SIIFTYKLTQY
+138 SIIEKYNLTKY
-149 DNLDDVPEE
+149 DGETIPDVPEE

-225 TFTLMRTED
+225 TFTLLRTED

-286 VLLVNSRVE
+286 VLLVNDRVE
-295 EKTSKKLNIK
+295 EKTSKKLSIK

-325 STFDTVDQ
+325 SAFDTVDQ

-344 LDQIVDDYEIELDV
+344 MDQIVDDYEIELDV

-407 EKKEKTAKKSDAK
+407 AKKSDTK
-420 STDTKTNEDE
+420 STDTKMKEDE

-496 YIYEP
+496 FIYEP
-501 ALQGIEEDFWKGDT
+501 ALLGIEEDFWKGDT

>member
-1 MAAKDFIKK
+1 MAAADFIKK
-10 LAPGAQKVQKK
+10 LASGAQKVYKK

-33 CLESGFGKSDL
+33 CLESGFGSSGL
-44 SQKAHNL
+44 SQQANNL

-102 LGRYKAVVGE
+102 LSRYKDVVGE

-149 DNLDDVPEE
+149 DTFDDVPDE
-158 PSEPETPT
+158 PEPETPT

-286 VLLVNSRVE
+286 VLLVNDRVE
-295 EKTSKKLNIK
+295 EKISKKLKIN
-305 EALDIALADTPFQY
+305 EALDFALAGTPFQY
-319 VLKEKE
+319 VLKAKLSE
-325 STFDTVDQ
+325 FDEVDQ
-333 DGFGEKNRIEL
+333 DGFGEKNRVEL
-344 LDQIVDDYEIELDV
+344 MDQIVEDYEIELDV

-365 YKKMGRVVDY
+365 HLKMGKVVDF
-375 TFDSRYNMPG
+375 TLDSGYNMPG
-385 FKLKINDQNTSTR
+385 FKMKINDQNTSTR

-407 EKKEKTAKKSDAK
+407 DKKSDTKSPDAK
-420 STDTKTNEDE
+420 TSEAE

-464 RDDTVKKPSNMVSA
+464 RDDTVKKASNMVSA
-478 LKKHVNPYPD
+478 LKKHINPYPD

>member
-1 MAAKDFIKK
+1 MAAADFIKK
-10 LAPGAQKVQKK
+10 LAPGAQKVYKK

-33 CLESGFGKSDL
+33 CLESGFGSSGL
-44 SQKAHNL
+44 SQQANNL
-51 FGVKGTYNGKYVL
+51 FGIKGTYNGKYVL

-102 LGRYKAVVGE
+102 LSRYKDVVGE

-149 DNLDDVPEE
+149 DTFDDVPDE
-158 PSEPETPT
+158 PEPETPT

-286 VLLVNSRVE
+286 VLLVNDRVE

-325 STFDTVDQ
+325 SAFDTVDQ
-333 DGFGEKNRIEL
+333 DDFGEKNRIEL
-344 LDQIVDDYEIELDV
+344 MDQIVDDYEIELDV

-407 EKKEKTAKKSDAK
+407 AEKSDTK
-420 STDTKTNEDE
+420 STDTKTSEDE

-464 RDDTVKKPSNMVSA
+464 RDDTVKKASNMVSA